1 MILISFIFSI
11 FFFWNTHGITSI
23 VFSPNDSILAIIDD
37 FHEIVCCWLL
47 SLSQA
52 KKSKMVEV
60 FGPATLQTRS
70 SNTPPNWC
78 DAMRCDAEWRLKSL
92 FLNSILRRVQNIIF
106 IPHLSKNICS
116 DVCNYPAQLLKP
128 LMLPFTENQTNDTL
142 FKSTF
147 TKYNSIRGVWAV
159 NFLLFLNYTYW
170 AFQNSRSKVN
180 EHRVY

>member
-1 MILISFIFSI
+1 MIFMKLFVVDYYRWVKPKNPKWWKFLVQLRYK
-11 FFFWNTHGITSI
+11 HGLRI
-23 VFSPNDSILAIIDD
+23 
-37 FHEIVCCWLL
+37 HH
-47 SLSQA
+47 
-52 KKSKMVEV
+52 
-60 FGPATLQTRS
+60 QT
-70 SNTPPNWC
+70 

-147 TKYNSIRGVWAV
+147 TKHNSIRGVWAV

-170 AFQNSRSKVN
+170 AFQNSRCKVN